1 MFQVSVSPLGNLEFE
16 SESKSQMRPRDL
28 PCRNGAVKA
37 STLREAC

>member
-16 SESKSQMRPRDL
+16 SESQMRPRDL

-37 STLREAC
+37 STLSEAC